1 MNIGMLLTIA
11 TSDNGIMI
19 KILNLFSIGTV
30 STSDE
35 YGRGT
40 TLIAGIWRF
49 YTSINLE
56 YRYPQEVD
64 GKNAG
69 IS

>member
-1 MNIGMLLTIA
+1 MSKGMLLTIA
-11 TSDNGIMI
+11 TSENGIMI

-30 STSDE
+30 NTNDE